1 MSWIYNK
8 SFSHRNP
15 SCFILGKVTKWKHD
29 DESERLPHRVKRKRQ
44 SCHKKFPLNAMI
56 LQLEELLK
64 RVVSSRTRFSTKF
77 QHADEEVDVSHFTIF
92 PLETD
97 DDLHF
102 MIFFMLLPLSFS
114 LQFIKRQAVSCRIN
128 KTLKFFLPSLAKQQK
143 N

>member
-1 MSWIYNK
+1 MSWVYNK

-56 LQLEELLK
+56 LQLEELFK
-64 RVVSSRTRFSTKF
+64 RVFGSRIRVSTKF
-77 QHADEEVDVSHFTIF
+77 QHAGEEVDVSHFTIF

-97 DDLHF
+97 DVLHF
-102 MIFFMLLPLSFS
+102 MIFYVAAPLFFTTIHQAASSF
-114 LQFIKRQAVSCRIN
+114 L
-128 KTLKFFLPSLAKQQK
+128 
-143 N
+143 